1 MWLVAW
7 FVKMRRNRKRER
19 PHDWQWHEERL
30 AQPWASFVVRDEDG
44 EVTGTLSER
53 RWRAGLEGKRQ
64 QMAAHDAQPRRVRE
78 LVAEHNMQRG
88 LELYRSE
95 LLAAPKCR
103 HGRYAASCAQ
113 CAWADRPAVTGR
125 DGAALMRQGA
135 GGAQGVLE
143 RARQRRGED
152 AG

>member
-1 MWLVAW
+1 
-7 FVKMRRNRKRER
+7 MRRNRRRER

-30 AQPWASFVVRDEDG
+30 AQPWASFAVFNESG

-64 QMAAHDAQPRRVRE
+64 QMAAHDAQPKRVRD
-78 LVAEHNMQRG
+78 LVAEHDVKRG
-88 LELYRSE
+88 LDLYRAE
-95 LLAAPKCR
+95 LLTAPKCR

-113 CAWADRPAVTGR
+113 CVWDNRPAVTGR
-125 DGAALMRQGA
+125 DGAALTRQGS
-135 GGAQGVLE
+135 GGAEGVLE
-143 RARQRRGED
+143 RARQRRDD

>member
-1 MWLVAW
+1 
-7 FVKMRRNRKRER
+7 MRRNRRRER

-30 AQPWASFVVRDEDG
+30 AQPWASFAVFNEGG
-44 EVTGTLSER
+44 EVGGTLSEK
-53 RWRAGLEGKRQ
+53 RWRTGLEGKRQ
-64 QMAAHDAQPRRVRE
+64 QMAAHDAQPKRVRE
-78 LVAEHNMQRG
+78 LVAEHNVTRG

-113 CAWADRPAVTGR
+113 CAWTDQPTVTGR
-125 DGAALMRQGA
+125 DGATLTRRGS
-135 GGAQGVLE
+135 GTLE
-143 RARQRRGED
+143 RIRQRRGDD